1 MPFGQILFFL
11 ILVTVPLSGTA
22 TDLDKAADLRK
33 TEQFSKAEHWCWE
46 LQ

>member
-1 MPFGQILFFL
+1 MPFGQVLFFL
-11 ILVTVPLSGTA
+11 ILVAVPLSGTA
-22 TDLDKAADLRK
+22 TDLDKAVDLRK

>member
-1 MPFGQILFFL
+1 MPFRQILFLL
-11 ILVTVPLSGTA
+11 ILGAVPLSGTA
-22 TDLDKAADLRK
+22 TGLDKAVDLRK